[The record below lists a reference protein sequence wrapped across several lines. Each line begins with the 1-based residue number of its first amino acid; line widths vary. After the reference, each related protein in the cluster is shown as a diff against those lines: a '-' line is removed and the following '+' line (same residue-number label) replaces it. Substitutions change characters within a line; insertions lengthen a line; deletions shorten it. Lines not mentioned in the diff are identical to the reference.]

1 VSDFTPRGPDRRGLC
16 AAEAA
21 ELAARA
27 RMLLRRVADVTDDA
41 DPVLKVAAA
50 ASLLDRA
57 ADRIDAADA
66 YTVTHARC
74 GRPHAPLTPCPVAV
88 SS

>member
-1 VSDFTPRGPDRRGLC
+1 VGNPTTREPDRRGLV

-27 RMLLRRVADVTDDA
+27 RMLLRRVADVTDDPE
-41 DPVLKVAAA
+41 PVLRVAAA
-50 ASLLDRA
+50 ASLLDQA
-57 ADRIDAADA
+57 ADRIDPRQAA
-66 YTVTHARC
+66 R
-74 GRPHAPLTPCPVAV
+74 PVAV